1 MYMLYSKHKQNAWVQ
16 RVLSQLVSSFG
27 LIIRSICFF
36 ASLAMLR
43 LVFRARVPH
52 TSW

>member
-1 MYMLYSKHKQNAWVQ
+1 VYMLYSEHKQNAEVQ
-16 RVLSQLVSSFG
+16 RFLSQLVSSFG

-36 ASLAMLR
+36 ASFAMSRLAFL
-43 LVFRARVPH
+43 ARVPH